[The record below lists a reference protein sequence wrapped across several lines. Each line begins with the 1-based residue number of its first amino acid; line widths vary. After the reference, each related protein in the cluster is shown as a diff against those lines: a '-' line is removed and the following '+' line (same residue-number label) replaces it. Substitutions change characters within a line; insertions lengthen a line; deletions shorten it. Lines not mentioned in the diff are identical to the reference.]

1 MFKNDHYNKYPNMK
15 PWIGESYY
23 SKEHKRLLVIGESH
37 YLPDGSTKSLN
48 VEGWYQSEQCTLS
61 DDELP
66 YISTSRIIENNL
78 HDNFKNK
85 AHGIYRNFSKV
96 INAVSYNYS
105 PPSEVMNHLSFMN
118 FFQRP
123 AEVNGGSI
131 RVSKQ
136 DIEVSKLVLE
146 DVIRELTP
154 NLVIFTSSKAG
165 EYGARL
171 VRELD
176 IPVVVTPHPNC
187 QWWNRQAK
195 SYGGYGR
202 EIIPKF
208 LIKHDW
214 YK

>member
-1 MFKNDHYNKYPNMK
+1 M
-15 PWIGESYY
+15 
-23 SKEHKRLLVIGESH
+23 
-37 YLPDGSTKSLN
+37 
-48 VEGWYQSEQCTLS
+48 
-61 DDELP
+61 
-66 YISTSRIIENNL
+66 
-78 HDNFKNK
+78 
-85 AHGIYRNFSKV
+85 
-96 INAVSYNYS
+96 
-105 PPSEVMNHLSFMN
+105 
-118 FFQRP
+118 
-123 AEVNGGSI
+123 
-131 RVSKQ
+131 
-136 DIEVSKLVLE
+136 SKLVLE